1 MDNSKLDHSSLK
13 GPFAELINDKAVQV
27 ALGEKLPSA
36 LASWATAK
44 MDVQEKKYVQTAV
57 EN

>member
-1 MDNSKLDHSSLK
+1 LDHSSLK